1 MKLQR
6 SFLRT
11 VGQRLLVVS
20 LLLASPVLAQES
32 YLAVEAHSGKVLIE
46 LNADTKRPV
55 ASLTKIATAMV
66 VIDWSELSGSSMG
79 QMAVVPPEAAYLG
92 GSNPMGMIPGDR
104 IALRDAMY
112 SMLLGSD
119 NVAAQTLADHVGRS
133 IITRAGGSDPVGS
146 FVGEMNNLA
155 RAIGMTRT
163 KFANPHGMDTARQKG
178 TSTARDMARLSIYAM
193 RNTGMQYYTKQTAR
207 SIGSYRGNARRGF
220 KIKNVKMG
228 SPVFIRAFKEE
239 RELEL
244 WMQEKDSDKF
254 VHLRTYPIVAA
265 SGNLGPKQ
273 AEGDYQVPEG
283 FYYVPP
289 RMMNPNSRF
298 HLAFNI
304 GYPNEFDRSHG
315 RTGSFIMVHGSNISI
330 GCLAM
335 TDEKIEEIYTLC
347 NAAHRGGQKFFR
359 VHIFPFHMTAERMT
373 EAAENEWLPFWVNL
387 EKGYRWFEEK
397 KTLPNVTVVEKEYR
411 FGEVKK

>member
-92 GSNPMGMIPGDR
+92 GFNPMGMIPGDR

-220 KIKNVKMG
+220 KIKNTHELVGSMGVDGIKAGNTVLAGPCLATSAVKPNIVQKMPNGSTRLTPRNLIIITLG
-228 SPVFIRAFKEE
+228 SPDRFGRTRSLIEQGWPRYEAWSQQGRPVVDQA
-239 RELEL
+239 RELL
-244 WMQEKDSDKF
+244 
-254 VHLRTYPIVAA
+254 VV
-265 SGNLGPKQ
+265 PK
-273 AEGDYQVPEG
+273 
-283 FYYVPP
+283 
-289 RMMNPNSRF
+289 
-298 HLAFNI
+298 L
-304 GYPNEFDRSHG
+304 
-315 RTGSFIMVHGSNISI
+315 
-330 GCLAM
+330 
-335 TDEKIEEIYTLC
+335 
-347 NAAHRGGQKFFR
+347 
-359 VHIFPFHMTAERMT
+359 
-373 EAAENEWLPFWVNL
+373 
-387 EKGYRWFEEK
+387 
-397 KTLPNVTVVEKEYR
+397 
-411 FGEVKK
+411 